1 LDPLC
6 RVAADMLADGG
17 ALLLVQSEFSDIAR
31 SLEQL
36 RGSGLAARVVLTD
49 RVRFGPVL
57 SEQAGWLEQT
67 GRLEAGRREEKIAVI
82 RADKPA

>member
-1 LDPLC
+1 
-6 RVAADMLADGG
+6 
-17 ALLLVQSEFSDIAR
+17 
-31 SLEQL
+31 
-36 RGSGLAARVVLTD
+36 
-49 RVRFGPVL
+49 VL